1 MKEEAGL
8 EEQSS
13 TKNGMRPVTKIE
25 GGGRRILVVDDD
37 LAIRVLLDAVLKRM
51 GFEVMVASDGQT
63 ALELNERYDYDL
75 ILLDLLMPIMNG
87 YEVLAKIPARQKP
100 HVIVFSGVEE
110 NGSAP
115 IPREKICKSIR
126 KPFDLELFTSS
137 VARCLEEDHSLPDES
152 ASIRSAS
159 EPS

>member
-1 MKEEAGL
+1 M
-8 EEQSS
+8 
-13 TKNGMRPVTKIE
+13 KNGMRPVTKIE

-51 GFEVMVASDGQT
+51 GFDVMVASDGQT

-87 YEVLAKIPARQKP
+87 YEVLARIPIRKKP
-100 HVIVFSGVEE
+100 HVIVFSGVDE
-110 NGSAP
+110 SLADP
-115 IPREKICKSIR
+115 IPREKVCKSIR

-137 VARCLEEDHSLPDES
+137 VASCLEQNHSLPEES
-152 ASIRSAS
+152 ASVRSAS
-159 EPS
+159 EQT